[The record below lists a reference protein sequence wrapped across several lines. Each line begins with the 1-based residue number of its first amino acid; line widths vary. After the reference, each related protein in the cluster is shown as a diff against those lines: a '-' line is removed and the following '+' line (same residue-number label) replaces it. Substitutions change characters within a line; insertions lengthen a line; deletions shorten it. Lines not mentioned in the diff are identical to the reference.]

1 MTGVV
6 RPATEDGRDDA
17 FGSQEKRQR
26 TDDGKGTT
34 TAAHGI
40 RGTPPAASVVTTAAA
55 AAVLAAAAA
64 AAGFGAGPAI
74 ASHVTAAAA
83 AVLASSTGSPDT
95 GMVATGMV
103 AGTTFNHPTTT
114 SSASLPL
121 PVPSSSSTT
130 TLLSADAAFDG
141 TTLRAE
147 PPTLF
152 QAASP
157 SVDVGTAAAT
167 PPLYP
172 YATTG
177 QSPFA
182 TTGPSLFATTGPS
195 PFAPGYG
202 QPTALQSVQHLISA
216 DTMILNQN
224 AAHTQPTLTAGTPW
238 NMNFEAAPA
247 GGYYTSG
254 GAGGSSA
261 GYGAAALA
269 AAQSAAAM
277 YKAYPAVHA
286 TAPSVGSPAAA
297 ADYGGGSAP
306 SRPARAWETRSAAAG
321 TNATAPQPDWMTSA
335 ALLHATGVSAGDVL
349 ADQEG
354 NAYAFPQE
362 IPSGALTSTAKPLH
376 KVVDANN
383 GPPTIWG
390 YPGPGESTPSA
401 YLQREVVEIPSK
413 FRPPQV
419 TVAADN
425 DAWTFSTG
433 TGAVYP
439 TGTPAHLLSQA
450 EDAAG
455 MPAGLLTNTKSGGG
469 SRAGSGP
476 KHTVRA
482 KDAHRRAEQRRRGEQ
497 SNEQA
502 KLKAALG
509 LQSSTSLADT
519 LQSASNTVVALR
531 ETETM
536 LKVEL
541 EKQRKRRAQLESQQ
555 EVRMV
560 RTVMLQKQLRAEV
573 QKGDE
578 SKFIGKVDNAQS
590 EMTVAL
596 LAMGKG
602 FGSGG
607 NHTDA
612 DGNSSNNGV
621 DDITLLA

>member
-1 MTGVV
+1 MQVLTKKKTNAKQYQQQQQQGKKKGGGGAAAKLAKAKVGKAQLKNAGKKQPIKGGGKKGVV
-6 RPATEDGRDDA
+6 LQNKKKLGGGGGAKGKAGAGKKVAQIKTVKGKA
-17 FGSQEKRQR
+17 AQKVAAKVVNTAGKRG
-26 TDDGKGTT
+26 GKGNN
-34 TAAHGI
+34 
-40 RGTPPAASVVTTAAA
+40 GT
-55 AAVLAAAAA
+55 
-64 AAGFGAGPAI
+64 
-74 ASHVTAAAA
+74 
-83 AVLASSTGSPDT
+83 
-95 GMVATGMV
+95 
-103 AGTTFNHPTTT
+103 
-114 SSASLPL
+114 
-121 PVPSSSSTT
+121 
-130 TLLSADAAFDG
+130 
-141 TTLRAE
+141 
-147 PPTLF
+147 
-152 QAASP
+152 
-157 SVDVGTAAAT
+157 
-167 PPLYP
+167 
-172 YATTG
+172 
-177 QSPFA
+177 
-182 TTGPSLFATTGPS
+182 
-195 PFAPGYG
+195 
-202 QPTALQSVQHLISA
+202 
-216 DTMILNQN
+216 
-224 AAHTQPTLTAGTPW
+224 
-238 NMNFEAAPA
+238 
-247 GGYYTSG
+247 
-254 GAGGSSA
+254 GAGGKKK
-261 GYGAAALA
+261 GGGKDVKAAL
-269 AAQSAAAM
+269 
-277 YKAYPAVHA
+277 K
-286 TAPSVGSPAAA
+286 G
-297 ADYGGGSAP
+297 
-306 SRPARAWETRSAAAG
+306 
-321 TNATAPQPDWMTSA
+321 ATAPQPAWMTSA

-607 NHTDA
+607 NHTDD